1 MGDDADIILGFFRPD
16 RPGQLRTDG
25 NQRVHEV
32 LGAGNVRKLL
42 CYQHHRP
49 TESPDRHDE
58 SLVPTNKCQLGK
70 VTSGFHYFFLCFVHV
85 LCLKFCL
92 HSQCSEFLK
101 LSSITL

>member
-32 LGAGNVRKLL
+32 LGTGDVRELL

-49 TESPDRHDE
+49 AESPDRHDE

-70 VTSGFHYFFLCFVHV
+70 ILKNCQSYFEYH
-85 LCLKFCL
+85 
-92 HSQCSEFLK
+92 CS
-101 LSSITL
+101 